1 MLFGATP
8 FANSPFADPGGVTVF
23 VALTGNRVN
32 VSTGTVGITASA
44 RVLPTGNEI
53 EITIGNVTVKIN
65 KRVDVT
71 GVRINLATGTA
82 SVISWNPI
90 VPGATGTWVPID
102 PDNP

>member
-44 RVLPTGNEI
+44 RILPSGNEI
-53 EITIGNVTVKIN
+53 EVSIGNVTVKIN

-71 GVRINLATGTA
+71 GIRINLATGTVN
-82 SVISWNPI
+82 VISWNPI

-102 PDNP
+102 PNNP

>member
-1 MLFGATP
+1 MYFGGST
-8 FANSPFADPGGVTVF
+8 FAGAPFADPGGVSVF
-23 VALTGNRVN
+23 VAITGNRVN

-44 RVLPTGNEI
+44 RVLPSGNEI
-53 EITIGNVTVKIN
+53 EITVGNVTVRIN

>member
-8 FANSPFADPGGVTVF
+8 FSNSPFADPGGVTVF
-23 VALTGNRVN
+23 VSLTGNRVN

-44 RVLPTGNEI
+44 RVLPSGNEI
-53 EITIGNVTVKIN
+53 EISIGNITVRID

-82 SVISWNPI
+82 NVISWNPI
-90 VPGATGTWVPID
+90 VPGATGTWVPIG

>member
-1 MLFGATP
+1 MYFGGST
-8 FANSPFADPGGVTVF
+8 FAGAPFADPGGVSVF
-23 VALTGNRVN
+23 VAVSGNRVN

-44 RVLPTGNEI
+44 RVLPSGNEI
-53 EITIGNVTVKIN
+53 EISIGNITVKIN

-82 SVISWNPI
+82 SVVSWNPI

>member
-1 MLFGATP
+1 MYFGGST
-8 FANSPFADPGGVTVF
+8 FAGAPFADPGGVSVF
-23 VALTGNRVN
+23 VAVSGNRVN

-53 EITIGNVTVKIN
+53 EITIGNVVVRID

-102 PDNP
+102 PNNP

>member
-1 MLFGATP
+1 MYFGGST
-8 FANSPFADPGGVTVF
+8 FAGAPFADPGGVSVF
-23 VALTGNRVN
+23 VAVSGNRVN
-32 VSTGTVGITASA
+32 VSTGTVGISASA

-53 EITIGNVTVKIN
+53 EISIGNVVVKIGQT
-65 KRVDVT
+65 VGVT

>member
-8 FANSPFADPGGVTVF
+8 FANSPFADPGGVTV
-23 VALTGNRVN
+23 VVSLTGNRVN

>member
-53 EITIGNVTVKIN
+53 EISVGNVTTKVN
-65 KRVDVT
+65 QTVPVS
-71 GVRINLATGTA
+71 GYRIILATGPV

>member
-1 MLFGATP
+1 MYFGGST
-8 FANSPFADPGGVTVF
+8 FAGAPFADPGGVSVF
-23 VALTGNRVN
+23 VAVSGNRVN

-44 RVLPTGNEI
+44 RILPSGNEI
-53 EITIGNVTVKIN
+53 EISVGNVTAKIGQT
-65 KRVDVT
+65 VGVT

>member
-32 VSTGTVGITASA
+32 VSTGTIGISASA
-44 RVLPTGNEI
+44 RVLPGGSEI
-53 EITIGNVTVKIN
+53 EISVGNVTTKVN
-65 KRVDVT
+65 QTVPVS
-71 GVRINLATGTA
+71 GYRINLATGTV

>member
-32 VSTGTVGITASA
+32 VSTGTVGITAAA
-44 RVLPTGNEI
+44 RVLPGGSEI
-53 EITIGNVTVKIN
+53 EISIGNVTVRVN
-65 KRVDVT
+65 KTVAVD
-71 GVRINLATGTA
+71 GIRINLATGTVN
-82 SVISWNPI
+82 VISWNPI

-102 PDNP
+102 PNNP